1 MANQSLQQLT
11 AGDIMQRDVEV
22 IRSNDTLRDALEMM
36 TENHVTGL
44 PVMDAHSKCIGLV
57 SATDILN
64 YERDYADEAADANAD
79 IAQHYNPDM
88 QQWESVRMS
97 SFALEHFGD
106 VRVEEVM
113 ACNLVSVTKETTM
126 TEVAQLMIRDNVHRV
141 LVLSDDQRLF
151 GILSATDFVRVIAE
165 QS

>member
-1 MANQSLQQLT
+1 MADVSIQQLT
-11 AGDIMQRDVEV
+11 AGDIMQRDVV
-22 IRSNDTLRDALEMM
+22 VVRSNDTLRDALELM

-44 PVMDAHSKCIGLV
+44 PVMDAHGKCIGLV

-64 YERDYADEAADANAD
+64 YEQDYADEAADANAYV
-79 IAQHYNPDM
+79 AQHFNPDT

-113 ACNLVSVTKETTM
+113 ACNLISVAKETPISEVAKTM
-126 TEVAQLMIRDNVHRV
+126 TDENVHRV
-141 LVLSDDQRLF
+141 LVLSDDRRLF
-151 GILSATDFVRVIAE
+151 GVVSATDFVRTLAGK
-165 QS
+165 